1 MLDGMLT
8 RHVGCDRHVG
18 WKAML
23 DGKPCWMACWICW
36 MRIFGGKAYQE
47 RVSGS
52 FYSLCVDSPCWMAC
66 WICWMHVGWKPQSNM
81 RGNALYDR
89 VTGLGS
95 LFYVGY
101 VGLI

>member
-1 MLDGMLT
+1 MLDAIAMLDGML
-8 RHVGCDRHVG
+8 D
-18 WKAML
+18 ML
-23 DGKPCWMACWICW
+23 DEDV
-36 MRIFGGKAYQE
+36 RGKAYQE
-47 RVSGS
+47 RVSAS

-89 VTGLGS
+89 VTGLVS
-95 LFYVGY
+95 LLYVGY